1 MSKKPVVLII
11 RDGWGVNPGGR
22 AKAVEN
28 GDATLLAKTPFHDEL
43 YAKYPQSRLS
53 ASGMDVGLPD
63 GQMGNSEVG
72 HLNLGAGRIVYQDLT
87 RINKAIKDGEFAT
100 NPVLVEA
107 FVKAKGARLHL
118 LGLVSDGGVHSHQ
131 EHLIA
136 LCKAATAA
144 GVKDILI
151 HAITD
156 GRDTSPTSG
165 VDSLAEVEQ
174 GIEGT
179 AAKVATV
186 IGRYYAMDRDKRW
199 ERNKLAWD
207 AIVLGRGPV
216 STLTASE
223 AIRAAYP
230 ADPRG
235 DEFLQPIIFET
246 RAAGVAATEQRMR
259 DGDVVLWFNFRA
271 DRARQLTEAFMDPAF
286 ANFAIEGKPKLAGYY
301 TLTEYKESYATLGV
315 KYVFAPESMENLI
328 GGVVANAGL
337 RQLRAAETE
346 KFPHVTFFF
355 NGGSDTPFPGESRY
369 LTLSPKNYSKDGKEA
384 PLPTY
389 DMMPQMSAPDLAFE
403 VRRRLPDFDL
413 VIVNFANPDM
423 VGHTGVVEAGIHAV
437 ETIDVAVRLLVERTL
452 ELGGKLL
459 LTADHGN
466 CELMRNPDGSPN
478 TAHTTNL
485 VHFIYVGA
493 DAASVKLDSGILA
506 DVAPTLLDL
515 LGVPQPAEMTGRSL
529 IRR

>member
-1 MSKKPVVLII
+1 MPKKPVVLII
-11 RDGWGVNPGGR
+11 RDGWGINPGGR
-22 AKAVEN
+22 AHAEEN
-28 GDATLLAKTPFHDEL
+28 GDATLLAKTPFHDHL
-43 YAKYPQSRLS
+43 YATYPQSTLS

-87 RINKAIKDGEFAT
+87 RINKAILDGEFST
-100 NPVLVEA
+100 NPVLAEA
-107 FVKAKGARLHL
+107 FAKAKNSRLHL

-144 GVKDILI
+144 GVNDILV

-174 GIEGT
+174 GIVGT

-207 AIVLGRGPV
+207 AIVLGRGPI
-216 STLTASE
+216 STSTPSE
-223 AIRAAYP
+223 AIRAEYP

-235 DEFLQPIIFET
+235 DEFLQPLIFSH
-246 RAAGVAATEQRMR
+246 ANEQRIR

-271 DRARQLTEAFMDPAF
+271 DRARQLTEAFMDPMF
-286 ANFAIEGKPKLAGYY
+286 NGFVTEGKPKLAGYY
-301 TLTEYKESYATLGV
+301 TLTEYKESYTALGV
-315 KYVFAPESMENLI
+315 KPVFGPESMGNLL
-328 GGVVANAGL
+328 GEVVSKAGL
-337 RQLRAAETE
+337 TQLRAAETE

-355 NGGSDTPFPGESRY
+355 NGGSDTPFPGEARY

-437 ETIDVAVRLLVERTL
+437 ETIDTAVRLLVERTL
-452 ELGGKLL
+452 ELGGKLI

-485 VHFIYVGA
+485 VHFIYVGD
-493 DAASVKLDSGILA
+493 DAASVKLSSGILA
-506 DVAPTLLDL
+506 DVAPTLLHL
-515 LGVPQPAEMTGRSL
+515 LGLPQPAEMTGRSL
-529 IRR
+529 VSAGG